1 MARDKVVRQ
10 VFYVEFF
17 GDYEELIIEKNRAH
31 SQQDVLINVGS
42 LMQHA

>member
-17 GDYEELIIEKNRAH
+17 GDYEELIIEKNGAH